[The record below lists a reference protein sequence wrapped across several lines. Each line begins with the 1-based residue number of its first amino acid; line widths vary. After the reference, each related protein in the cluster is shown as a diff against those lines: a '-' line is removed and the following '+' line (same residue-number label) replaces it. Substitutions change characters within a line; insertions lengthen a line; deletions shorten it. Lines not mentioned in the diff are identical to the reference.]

1 MSGISAI
8 ALTCAPVVASNA
20 IFSARRLDRGIEA
33 IGENPLYGTMNLEI
47 AAGQTFK
54 GTQAAT
60 TLASATNKEVAQT
73 LKGAAETIKKASEG
87 SKFINGAGKVLKFTA
102 DNINPIICVTSGIK
116 VLGSEDKVDTAAREV
131 IALPTMFLAEK
142 LARKA
147 IGMPTFSKGK
157 AVNQKALFENQI
169 RTFDDFCQK
178 NKLFD
183 KISLKYVPGVAKG
196 LFFVGASIAGY
207 KLGNKIADCFLGKK
221 EEKVS

>member
-1 MSGISAI
+1 MTGISAI

-20 IFSARRLDRGIEA
+20 VFSARRLDRGFDA
-33 IGENPLYGTMNLEI
+33 IGENPLYGAMNMDI
-47 AAGQTFK
+47 AAGQTLK

-60 TLASATNKEVAQT
+60 TLASVSNKEVAQT
-73 LKGAAETIKKASEG
+73 LQGATEAMKKASEG
-87 SKFINGAGKVLKFTA
+87 SKFLNGTGKVLKYTA
-102 DNINPIICVTSGIK
+102 DHINPIICVTSGIK

-131 IALPTMFLAEK
+131 IALPSMFLAEK

-157 AVNQKALFENQI
+157 ATSQKAFFENQI
-169 RTFDDFCQK
+169 RTFDDYCQR

-183 KISLKYVPGVAKG
+183 KVSLKYLPGVTKG

-207 KLGNKIADCFLGKK
+207 KLGNKVADCLLGEQK
-221 EEKVS
+221 ES

>member
-131 IALPTMFLAEK
+131 IALPTMFLSEK

-147 IGMPTFSKGK
+147 IGMPTFQVIKKKIKSRYQNG
-157 AVNQKALFENQI
+157 F
-169 RTFDDFCQK
+169 FC
-178 NKLFD
+178 L
-183 KISLKYVPGVAKG
+183 
-196 LFFVGASIAGY
+196 
-207 KLGNKIADCFLGKK
+207 
-221 EEKVS
+221 

>member
-1 MSGISAI
+1 MTGISAI

-20 IFSARRLDRGIEA
+20 VFSARRLDRGFDA
-33 IGENPLYGTMNLEI
+33 IGENPLYGAMNMDI
-47 AAGQTFK
+47 AAGQTLK

-60 TLASATNKEVAQT
+60 TLASASNKEVAQT
-73 LKGAAETIKKASEG
+73 LQGATEAIKKASEG
-87 SKFINGAGKVLKFTA
+87 SKFLNGAGKVLKFTA
-102 DNINPIICVTSGIK
+102 DHINPIICVTSGIK

-131 IALPTMFLAEK
+131 IALPSMFLAEK

-157 AVNQKALFENQI
+157 ATHQKAFFENQI
-169 RTFDDFCQK
+169 RTFDDYCQR

-183 KISLKYVPGVAKG
+183 KVSLKYLPGVAKG

-207 KLGNKIADCFLGKK
+207 KLGNKVADCLLGEKK
-221 EEKVS
+221 ENK

>member
-20 IFSARRLDRGIEA
+20 IFSARRLDRGLDA
-33 IGENPLYGTMNLEI
+33 IAENPLYGSMNIDI

-54 GTQAAT
+54 GAQAAT
-60 TLASATNKEVAQT
+60 TLASATNNEVAQT
-73 LKGAAETIKKASEG
+73 LQGATDVIKKASEG
-87 SKFINGAGKVLKFTA
+87 SKFLNGAGKVLKFTA
-102 DNINPIICVTSGIK
+102 DNINPIICLTSGVK

-157 AVNQKALFENQI
+157 AQNQKAFFENQI
-169 RTFDDFCQK
+169 RTFDDYCQR

-183 KISLKYVPGVAKG
+183 KISLKYLPGATKG
-196 LFFVGASIAGY
+196 LLFVGASIAGY
-207 KLGNKIADCFLGKK
+207 KLGSKVADGLLGEKK
-221 EEKVS
+221 EKNN